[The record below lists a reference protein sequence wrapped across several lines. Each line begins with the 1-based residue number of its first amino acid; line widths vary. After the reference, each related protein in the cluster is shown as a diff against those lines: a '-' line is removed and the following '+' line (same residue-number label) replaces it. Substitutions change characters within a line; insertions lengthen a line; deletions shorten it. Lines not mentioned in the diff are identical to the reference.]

1 MLVILWKVGKN
12 NARKDKTKYKI
23 IRMPI
28 VKAVIVALIIFI
40 VINIIFV
47 FESIYP
53 IYTFYKMKYGIN
65 MPEPKEIERIYTSGS
80 DYKVVEY
87 FKLYYSDYEYERM
100 INNRIFQEMDK
111 TIVNEIEKCTQCP
124 HCTILPDPEPYDW
137 FCDDDVK
144 LFCEKLKRTV
154 AAALRPYES
163 DEVDIPSDCPL
174 E

>member
-1 MLVILWKVGKN
+1 MLEKIKQ
-12 NARKDKTKYKI
+12 I

-47 FESIYP
+47 IESIYP

-100 INNRIFQEMDK
+100 INKRIFQEMDK
-111 TIVNEIEKCTQCP
+111 KIVNN
-124 HCTILPDPEPYDW
+124 ILKESLMMFPKYVLSENENVINDSNYYSYHDHTSLFFEDAGGANDVNLMIYDSKNK
-137 FCDDDVK
+137 VIHV
-144 LFCEKLKRTV
+144 LH
-154 AAALRPYES
+154 YS
-163 DEVDIPSDCPL
+163 N
-174 E
+174 

>member
-1 MLVILWKVGKN
+1 
-12 NARKDKTKYKI
+12 
-23 IRMPI
+23 MPI

-111 TIVNEIEKCTQCP
+111 KMVNN
-124 HCTILPDPEPYDW
+124 ILKESLMMFPKYVLSENENVINDSNYYSYHDHTSLFFEDAGGANDVNLMIYDSKNK
-137 FCDDDVK
+137 VIHV
-144 LFCEKLKRTV
+144 LH
-154 AAALRPYES
+154 YS
-163 DEVDIPSDCPL
+163 N
-174 E
+174 

>member
-1 MLVILWKVGKN
+1 MLEKIKQ
-12 NARKDKTKYKI
+12 I

-100 INNRIFQEMDK
+100 INKRIFQEMDK
-111 TIVNEIEKCTQCP
+111 KIVNN
-124 HCTILPDPEPYDW
+124 IL
-137 FCDDDVK
+137 K
-144 LFCEKLKRTV
+144 
-154 AAALRPYES
+154 ES
-163 DEVDIPSDCPL
+163 LMMFPKYVLS
-174 E
+174 

>member
-1 MLVILWKVGKN
+1 MLEKIKQ
-12 NARKDKTKYKI
+12 I

-87 FKLYYSDYEYERM
+87 FKLYYTDYEYERM
-100 INNRIFQEMDK
+100 INKRIFQEMDK
-111 TIVNEIEKCTQCP
+111 KIVNN
-124 HCTILPDPEPYDW
+124 ILKESLMMFPKYVLSENENVINDSNYYSYHDHTSLFFEDAGGANDVNLMIYDSKNK
-137 FCDDDVK
+137 VIHV
-144 LFCEKLKRTV
+144 LH
-154 AAALRPYES
+154 YS
-163 DEVDIPSDCPL
+163 N
-174 E
+174 

>member
-1 MLVILWKVGKN
+1 MLEKIKQ
-12 NARKDKTKYKI
+12 I

-111 TIVNEIEKCTQCP
+111 KIVNN
-124 HCTILPDPEPYDW
+124 ILKESLMMFPKYVLSENENVINDSNYYSYHDHTSLFFEDAGGANDVNLMIYDSKNK
-137 FCDDDVK
+137 VIHV
-144 LFCEKLKRTV
+144 LH
-154 AAALRPYES
+154 YS
-163 DEVDIPSDCPL
+163 N
-174 E
+174 

>member
-1 MLVILWKVGKN
+1 
-12 NARKDKTKYKI
+12 
-23 IRMPI
+23 MPI

-47 FESIYP
+47 IESIYP

-100 INNRIFQEMDK
+100 INKRIFQEMDK
-111 TIVNEIEKCTQCP
+111 KIVNN
-124 HCTILPDPEPYDW
+124 ILKESLMMFPKYVLSENENVINDSNYYSYHDHTSLFFEDAGGANDVNLMIYDSKNK
-137 FCDDDVK
+137 VIHV
-144 LFCEKLKRTV
+144 LH
-154 AAALRPYES
+154 YS
-163 DEVDIPSDCPL
+163 N
-174 E
+174 

>member
-1 MLVILWKVGKN
+1 MLEKIKQ
-12 NARKDKTKYKI
+12 I

-65 MPEPKEIERIYTSGS
+65 MPEPKEIERIYASGS

-87 FKLYYSDYEYERM
+87 FKLYYSDYECERM
-100 INNRIFQEMDK
+100 INKRIFQEMDEK
-111 TIVNEIEKCTQCP
+111 IVNN
-124 HCTILPDPEPYDW
+124 ILKESLMMFPKYVLSENENVINDSNYYSYHDHTSLFFEDAGGANDVNLMIYDSKNK
-137 FCDDDVK
+137 VIHV
-144 LFCEKLKRTV
+144 LH
-154 AAALRPYES
+154 YS
-163 DEVDIPSDCPL
+163 N
-174 E
+174 

>member
-1 MLVILWKVGKN
+1 MLEKIKQ
-12 NARKDKTKYKI
+12 I

-47 FESIYP
+47 IESIYP

-65 MPEPKEIERIYTSGS
+65 MPEPKEIERVYASGS

-111 TIVNEIEKCTQCP
+111 KIVNN
-124 HCTILPDPEPYDW
+124 ILKESLMMFPKYVLSENENVINDSNYYSYHDHTSLFFEDADGANDVNLMIYDSKNK
-137 FCDDDVK
+137 VIHV
-144 LFCEKLKRTV
+144 LH
-154 AAALRPYES
+154 YS
-163 DEVDIPSDCPL
+163 N
-174 E
+174 

>member
-1 MLVILWKVGKN
+1 MLEKIKQ
-12 NARKDKTKYKI
+12 I

-65 MPEPKEIERIYTSGS
+65 MPEPKEIERIYASGS

-100 INNRIFQEMDK
+100 INKRIFQEMDEK
-111 TIVNEIEKCTQCP
+111 IVNN
-124 HCTILPDPEPYDW
+124 ILKESLMMFPKYVLSENENVINDSNYYSYHDHTSLFFEDAGGANDVNLMIYDSKNK
-137 FCDDDVK
+137 VIHV
-144 LFCEKLKRTV
+144 LH
-154 AAALRPYES
+154 YS
-163 DEVDIPSDCPL
+163 N
-174 E
+174 

>member
-1 MLVILWKVGKN
+1 MLEKIKQ
-12 NARKDKTKYKI
+12 I

-47 FESIYP
+47 IESIYP

-65 MPEPKEIERIYTSGS
+65 MPEPKEIERIYASGS

-100 INNRIFQEMDK
+100 INKRIFQEMDEK
-111 TIVNEIEKCTQCP
+111 IVNN
-124 HCTILPDPEPYDW
+124 ILKESLMMFPKYVLSENENVINDSNYYSYHDHTSLFFEDAGGANDVNLMIYDSKNK
-137 FCDDDVK
+137 VIHV
-144 LFCEKLKRTV
+144 LH
-154 AAALRPYES
+154 YS
-163 DEVDIPSDCPL
+163 N
-174 E
+174 

>member
-1 MLVILWKVGKN
+1 MLEKIKQ
-12 NARKDKTKYKI
+12 I

-47 FESIYP
+47 IESIYP

-111 TIVNEIEKCTQCP
+111 TIVNEILDKMLEDFPTFLPFNRDDLMNEDNYYSYHEVTSSKFFEGSLLGGILEKNLM
-124 HCTILPDPEPYDW
+124 ILDKKNKVIHVLV
-137 FCDDDVK
+137 F
-144 LFCEKLKRTV
+144 
-154 AAALRPYES
+154 
-163 DEVDIPSDCPL
+163 
-174 E
+174 

>member
-1 MLVILWKVGKN
+1 
-12 NARKDKTKYKI
+12 
-23 IRMPI
+23 MPI

-100 INNRIFQEMDK
+100 INKRIFQEMDK
-111 TIVNEIEKCTQCP
+111 KIVNNINKM
-124 HCTILPDPEPYDW
+124 
-137 FCDDDVK
+137 
-144 LFCEKLKRTV
+144 R
-154 AAALRPYES
+154 R
-163 DEVDIPSDCPL
+163 
-174 E
+174 

>member
-1 MLVILWKVGKN
+1 MLEKIKQ
-12 NARKDKTKYKI
+12 I

-111 TIVNEIEKCTQCP
+111 TIVNEILDKMLEDFPTFLPFNRDDLMNEDNYYSYHEVTSSKFFEGSLLGGILEKNLM
-124 HCTILPDPEPYDW
+124 ILDKKNKVIHVLV
-137 FCDDDVK
+137 F
-144 LFCEKLKRTV
+144 
-154 AAALRPYES
+154 
-163 DEVDIPSDCPL
+163 
-174 E
+174 

>member
-1 MLVILWKVGKN
+1 MLEKIKQ
-12 NARKDKTKYKI
+12 I

-65 MPEPKEIERIYTSGS
+65 MPEPKEIERVYASGS

-100 INNRIFQEMDK
+100 INKRIFQEMDK
-111 TIVNEIEKCTQCP
+111 KIVNN
-124 HCTILPDPEPYDW
+124 ILKESLMMFPKYVLSENENVINDSNYYSYHDHTSLFFEDAGGANDVNLMIYDSKNK
-137 FCDDDVK
+137 VIHV
-144 LFCEKLKRTV
+144 LH
-154 AAALRPYES
+154 YS
-163 DEVDIPSDCPL
+163 N
-174 E
+174 

>member
-1 MLVILWKVGKN
+1 MLEKIKQ
-12 NARKDKTKYKI
+12 I

-111 TIVNEIEKCTQCP
+111 KMVNN
-124 HCTILPDPEPYDW
+124 ILKESLMMFPKYVLSENENVINDSNYYSYHDHTSLFFEDAGGANDVNLMIYDSKNK
-137 FCDDDVK
+137 VIHV
-144 LFCEKLKRTV
+144 LH
-154 AAALRPYES
+154 YS
-163 DEVDIPSDCPL
+163 N
-174 E
+174 

>member
-1 MLVILWKVGKN
+1 MLEKIKQ
-12 NARKDKTKYKI
+12 I

-65 MPEPKEIERIYTSGS
+65 MPEPKEIERIYASGS

-100 INNRIFQEMDK
+100 INKRIFQEMDK
-111 TIVNEIEKCTQCP
+111 KIVNN
-124 HCTILPDPEPYDW
+124 ILKESLMMFPKYVLSENENVINDSNYYSYHDHTSLFFEDAGGANDVNLMIYDSKNK
-137 FCDDDVK
+137 VIHV
-144 LFCEKLKRTV
+144 LH
-154 AAALRPYES
+154 YS
-163 DEVDIPSDCPL
+163 N
-174 E
+174 

>member
-1 MLVILWKVGKN
+1 MLEKIKQ
-12 NARKDKTKYKI
+12 I

-100 INNRIFQEMDK
+100 INKRIFQEMDK
-111 TIVNEIEKCTQCP
+111 KIVNN
-124 HCTILPDPEPYDW
+124 ILKESLMMFPKYVLSENENVINDSNYYSYHDHTSLFFEDAGGANDVNLMIYDSK
-137 FCDDDVK
+137 VIHV
-144 LFCEKLKRTV
+144 LH
-154 AAALRPYES
+154 YS
-163 DEVDIPSDCPL
+163 N
-174 E
+174 

>member
-1 MLVILWKVGKN
+1 
-12 NARKDKTKYKI
+12 
-23 IRMPI
+23 MPI

-100 INNRIFQEMDK
+100 INKRIFQEMDK
-111 TIVNEIEKCTQCP
+111 KIVNN
-124 HCTILPDPEPYDW
+124 ILKESLMMFPKYVLSENENVINDSNYYSYHDHTSLFFEDAGGANDVNLMIYDSKNK
-137 FCDDDVK
+137 VIHV
-144 LFCEKLKRTV
+144 LH
-154 AAALRPYES
+154 YS
-163 DEVDIPSDCPL
+163 N
-174 E
+174 

>member
-1 MLVILWKVGKN
+1 MLEKIKQ
-12 NARKDKTKYKI
+12 I

-47 FESIYP
+47 IESIYP

-65 MPEPKEIERIYTSGS
+65 MPEPKEIERVYTSGS

-100 INNRIFQEMDK
+100 INKRIFQEMDK
-111 TIVNEIEKCTQCP
+111 KMVNN
-124 HCTILPDPEPYDW
+124 ILKESLMMFPKYVLSENENVINDSNYYSYHDHTSLFFEDAGGANDVNLMIYDSKNK
-137 FCDDDVK
+137 VIHV
-144 LFCEKLKRTV
+144 LH
-154 AAALRPYES
+154 YS
-163 DEVDIPSDCPL
+163 N
-174 E
+174 

>member
-1 MLVILWKVGKN
+1 MLEKIKQ
-12 NARKDKTKYKI
+12 I

-47 FESIYP
+47 IESIYP

-65 MPEPKEIERIYTSGS
+65 MPEPKEIERVYASGS

-100 INNRIFQEMDK
+100 INKRIFQEMDK
-111 TIVNEIEKCTQCP
+111 KMVNN
-124 HCTILPDPEPYDW
+124 ILKESLMMFPKYVLSENENVINDSNYYSYHDHTSLFFEDAGGANDVNLMIYDSKNK
-137 FCDDDVK
+137 VIHV
-144 LFCEKLKRTV
+144 LH
-154 AAALRPYES
+154 YS
-163 DEVDIPSDCPL
+163 N
-174 E
+174 

>member
-1 MLVILWKVGKN
+1 MLEKIKQ
-12 NARKDKTKYKI
+12 I

-65 MPEPKEIERIYTSGS
+65 MLEPKEIERIYASGS

-100 INNRIFQEMDK
+100 INKRIFQEMDK
-111 TIVNEIEKCTQCP
+111 KMVNN
-124 HCTILPDPEPYDW
+124 ILKESLMMFPKYVLSENENVINDSNYYSYHDHTSLFFEDAGGANDVNLMIYDSKNK
-137 FCDDDVK
+137 VIHV
-144 LFCEKLKRTV
+144 LH
-154 AAALRPYES
+154 YS
-163 DEVDIPSDCPL
+163 N
-174 E
+174 

>member
-1 MLVILWKVGKN
+1 MLE
-12 NARKDKTKYKI
+12 KTKQI

-65 MPEPKEIERIYTSGS
+65 MPEPKEIERVYASGS
-80 DYKVVEY
+80 DYKAVEY

-111 TIVNEIEKCTQCP
+111 KMVNN
-124 HCTILPDPEPYDW
+124 ILKESLMMFPKYVLSENENVINDSNYYSYHEYTSLFFEDAGGANDVNLMIYDSKNK
-137 FCDDDVK
+137 VIHV
-144 LFCEKLKRTV
+144 LH
-154 AAALRPYES
+154 YS
-163 DEVDIPSDCPL
+163 N
-174 E
+174 

>member
-1 MLVILWKVGKN
+1 MLEKIKQ
-12 NARKDKTKYKI
+12 I

-47 FESIYP
+47 IESIYP

-65 MPEPKEIERIYTSGS
+65 MPEPKEIERIYASGS

-100 INNRIFQEMDK
+100 INKRIFQEMDK
-111 TIVNEIEKCTQCP
+111 KIVNN
-124 HCTILPDPEPYDW
+124 ILKESLMMFPKYVLSENENVINDSNYYSYHDHTSLFFEDAGGANDVNLMIYDSKNK
-137 FCDDDVK
+137 VIHV
-144 LFCEKLKRTV
+144 LH
-154 AAALRPYES
+154 YS
-163 DEVDIPSDCPL
+163 N
-174 E
+174 

>member
-1 MLVILWKVGKN
+1 MLEKIKQ
-12 NARKDKTKYKI
+12 I

-65 MPEPKEIERIYTSGS
+65 MPDPKEIERIYTSGS

-100 INNRIFQEMDK
+100 INKRIFQEMDK
-111 TIVNEIEKCTQCP
+111 KIVNN
-124 HCTILPDPEPYDW
+124 ILKESLMMFPKYVLSENENVINDSNYYSYHDHTSLFFEDAGGANDVNLMIYDSKNK
-137 FCDDDVK
+137 VIHV
-144 LFCEKLKRTV
+144 LH
-154 AAALRPYES
+154 YS
-163 DEVDIPSDCPL
+163 N
-174 E
+174 

>member
-1 MLVILWKVGKN
+1 MLEKIKQ
-12 NARKDKTKYKI
+12 I

-65 MPEPKEIERIYTSGS
+65 MPEPKEIERIYASGS

-100 INNRIFQEMDK
+100 INKRIFQEMDK
-111 TIVNEIEKCTQCP
+111 KMVNN
-124 HCTILPDPEPYDW
+124 ILKESLMMFPKYVLSENENVINDSNYYSYHDHTSLFFEDAGGANDVNLMIYDSKNK
-137 FCDDDVK
+137 VIHV
-144 LFCEKLKRTV
+144 LH
-154 AAALRPYES
+154 YS
-163 DEVDIPSDCPL
+163 N
-174 E
+174 

>member
-1 MLVILWKVGKN
+1 MLEKIKQ
-12 NARKDKTKYKI
+12 I

-100 INNRIFQEMDK
+100 INKRIFQEMDK
-111 TIVNEIEKCTQCP
+111 KIVNN
-124 HCTILPDPEPYDW
+124 ILKESLMMFPKYVLSENENVINDSNYYSYHDHTSLFFEDAGGANDVNLMIYDSKNK
-137 FCDDDVK
+137 VIHV
-144 LFCEKLKRTV
+144 LH
-154 AAALRPYES
+154 YS
-163 DEVDIPSDCPL
+163 N
-174 E
+174 

>member
-1 MLVILWKVGKN
+1 MLE
-12 NARKDKTKYKI
+12 KI
-23 IRMPI
+23 KQIIKMPI

-100 INNRIFQEMDK
+100 INKRIFQEMDK
-111 TIVNEIEKCTQCP
+111 KIVNN
-124 HCTILPDPEPYDW
+124 ILKESLMMFPKYVLSENENVINDSNYYSYHDHTSLFFEDAGGANDVNLMIYDSKNK
-137 FCDDDVK
+137 VIHV
-144 LFCEKLKRTV
+144 LH
-154 AAALRPYES
+154 YS
-163 DEVDIPSDCPL
+163 N
-174 E
+174 

>member
-1 MLVILWKVGKN
+1 MLEKIKQ
-12 NARKDKTKYKI
+12 I

-65 MPEPKEIERIYTSGS
+65 MPEPKEIERIYASGS

-111 TIVNEIEKCTQCP
+111 KMVNN
-124 HCTILPDPEPYDW
+124 ILKESLMMFPKYVLSENENVINDSNYYSYHDHTSLFFEDAGGANDVNLMIYDSKNK
-137 FCDDDVK
+137 VIHV
-144 LFCEKLKRTV
+144 LH
-154 AAALRPYES
+154 YS
-163 DEVDIPSDCPL
+163 N
-174 E
+174 

>member
-1 MLVILWKVGKN
+1 
-12 NARKDKTKYKI
+12 
-23 IRMPI
+23 MPI

-47 FESIYP
+47 IESIYP

-111 TIVNEIEKCTQCP
+111 KMVNN
-124 HCTILPDPEPYDW
+124 ILKESLMMFPKYVLSENENVINDSNYYSYHDHTSLFFEDAGGANDVNLMIYDSKNK
-137 FCDDDVK
+137 VIHV
-144 LFCEKLKRTV
+144 LH
-154 AAALRPYES
+154 YS
-163 DEVDIPSDCPL
+163 N
-174 E
+174 

>member
-1 MLVILWKVGKN
+1 MLEKIKQ
-12 NARKDKTKYKI
+12 I

-100 INNRIFQEMDK
+100 INKRIFQEMDK
-111 TIVNEIEKCTQCP
+111 KMVNN
-124 HCTILPDPEPYDW
+124 ILKESLMMFPKYVLSENENVINDSNYYSYHDHTSLFFEDAGGANDVNLMIYDSKNK
-137 FCDDDVK
+137 VIHV
-144 LFCEKLKRTV
+144 LH
-154 AAALRPYES
+154 YS
-163 DEVDIPSDCPL
+163 N
-174 E
+174 

>member
-1 MLVILWKVGKN
+1 MLEKIKQ
-12 NARKDKTKYKI
+12 I

-40 VINIIFV
+40 VINIIFI

-100 INNRIFQEMDK
+100 INKRIFQEMDK
-111 TIVNEIEKCTQCP
+111 KIVNN
-124 HCTILPDPEPYDW
+124 ILKESLMMFPKYVLSENENVINDSNYYSYHDHTSLFFEDAGGANDVNLMIYDSKNK
-137 FCDDDVK
+137 VIHV
-144 LFCEKLKRTV
+144 LH
-154 AAALRPYES
+154 YS
-163 DEVDIPSDCPL
+163 N
-174 E
+174 

>member
-1 MLVILWKVGKN
+1 MLEKIKQ
-12 NARKDKTKYKI
+12 I

-100 INNRIFQEMDK
+100 INKRIFQEMDK
-111 TIVNEIEKCTQCP
+111 KILNNILKESLMMFPKYVLSENENVINDSNYYSYHDHTSLFFEDAGGANDVNLMI
-124 HCTILPDPEPYDW
+124 YDSKNK
-137 FCDDDVK
+137 VIHV
-144 LFCEKLKRTV
+144 LH
-154 AAALRPYES
+154 YS
-163 DEVDIPSDCPL
+163 N
-174 E
+174 

>member
-1 MLVILWKVGKN
+1 MLEKIKQ
-12 NARKDKTKYKI
+12 I

-65 MPEPKEIERIYTSGS
+65 MPEPKEIERIYASGS

-111 TIVNEIEKCTQCP
+111 KIVNN
-124 HCTILPDPEPYDW
+124 ILKESLMMFPKYVLSENENVINDSNYYSYHDHTSLFFEDAGGANDVNLMIYDSKNK
-137 FCDDDVK
+137 VIHV
-144 LFCEKLKRTV
+144 LH
-154 AAALRPYES
+154 YS
-163 DEVDIPSDCPL
+163 N
-174 E
+174 

>member
-1 MLVILWKVGKN
+1 
-12 NARKDKTKYKI
+12 
-23 IRMPI
+23 MPI

-100 INNRIFQEMDK
+100 INKRIFQEMDK
-111 TIVNEIEKCTQCP
+111 KMVNN
-124 HCTILPDPEPYDW
+124 ILKESLMMFPKYVLSENENVINDSNYYSYHDHTSLFFEDAGGANDVNLMIYDSKNK
-137 FCDDDVK
+137 VIHV
-144 LFCEKLKRTV
+144 LH
-154 AAALRPYES
+154 YS
-163 DEVDIPSDCPL
+163 N
-174 E
+174 

>member
-1 MLVILWKVGKN
+1 MLEKIKQ
-12 NARKDKTKYKI
+12 I

-100 INNRIFQEMDK
+100 INRRIFQEMDK
-111 TIVNEIEKCTQCP
+111 KIVNN
-124 HCTILPDPEPYDW
+124 ILKESLMMFPKYVLSENENVINDSNYYSYHDHTSLFFEDAGGANDVNLMIYDSKNK
-137 FCDDDVK
+137 VIHV
-144 LFCEKLKRTV
+144 LH
-154 AAALRPYES
+154 YS
-163 DEVDIPSDCPL
+163 N
-174 E
+174 